1 MLLFLKS
8 TEDVPA
14 KVMTSRLATVHTRL
28 VNPSMEI
35 GPTGP
40 DGPRATRDV
49 AKATSPEPEH
59 GTS

>member
-1 MLLFLKS
+1 
-8 TEDVPA
+8 
-14 KVMTSRLATVHTRL
+14 MTSRLATVHTRL

-49 AKATSPEPEH
+49 VKATLPEPEH
-59 GTS
+59 GISKFYSNC